1 MFELIK
7 NDDTYLL
14 RVRNAFEIISI
25 GVFDGDERLIEVDS
39 ERITVYKE
47 LRSYSFLR
55 GDKSKEAIEKVVLS
69 AIA

>member
-7 NDDTYLL
+7 NEDTYLL
-14 RVRNAFEIISI
+14 RVRNAF
-25 GVFDGDERLIEVDS
+25 
-39 ERITVYKE
+39 E